1 MLSAPLEELSCSFHK
16 QKEKL
21 FEKAMICLE
30 NIHLK
35 CLAIIDTLIRS
46 WQEHNIIVSHVCLPR
61 EESHWFGG
69 KIK

>member
-1 MLSAPLEELSCSFHK
+1 MLSAPLERLSCSFHK

-46 WQEHNIIVSHVCLPR
+46 WQEQNLFASHVCLPR
-61 EESHWFGG
+61 EESRW
-69 KIK
+69 

>member
-1 MLSAPLEELSCSFHK
+1 MLSAPSECLSCSFHK

-35 CLAIIDTLIRS
+35 CLVIIDTLIRS
-46 WQEHNIIVSHVCLPR
+46 WQEHNIFASHVCLPL
-61 EESHWFGG
+61 EESRWLQW